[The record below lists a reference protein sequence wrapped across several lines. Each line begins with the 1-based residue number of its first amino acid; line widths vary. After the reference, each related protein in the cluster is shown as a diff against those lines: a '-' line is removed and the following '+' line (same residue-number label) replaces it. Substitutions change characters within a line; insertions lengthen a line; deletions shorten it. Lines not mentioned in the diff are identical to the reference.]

1 MADKLAPTAEE
12 LHSRLDG
19 PISEMTLLQRSVL
32 LAEISMV
39 AYLPNEDAVE
49 PFQTLGF
56 DQVQYIDREGAQ
68 AFLVYTD
75 HDLVVACR
83 GTEPGDWNDVK
94 ADANALHDLAETVG
108 RVHRGF
114 KREVDELWP
123 QILER
128 LLGSANGEGHDVW
141 FTGHSLGGA
150 MAMISAGRC
159 LLADVP
165 IDPIQTITFGAPRV
179 GTKRYIQNAKI
190 DVVRWV
196 NNNDIVPRVPPMWM
210 GYRHTGTLEYLD
222 SDGVHRAM
230 TREEIARDRWEGFVT
245 GLRRGRVDN
254 ISDHLIA
261 DYVSHL
267 IANQDRQ
274 DGSDS

>member
-1 MADKLAPTAEE
+1 MPDKPAPTADD

-19 PISEMTLLQRSVL
+19 AVADMTELTRSLLF
-32 LAEISMV
+32 AEISMI
-39 AYLPNEDAVE
+39 AYLE
-49 PFQTLGF
+49 PEEATDPFAILGF
-56 DQVQYIDREGAQ
+56 DEVEFIDRDGAQ
-68 AFLVYTD
+68 AYLVYTD

-83 GTEPGDWNDVK
+83 GTEPGDWNDVR

-123 QILER
+123 QILDG
-128 LLGSANGEGHDVW
+128 LMGSADGPGHDVW

-159 LLADVP
+159 LMADVP

-179 GTKRYIQNAKI
+179 GTRRYVQHADI
-190 DVVRWV
+190 DVLRWV
-196 NNNDIVPRVPPMWM
+196 NNNDIVPRVPPTWM
-210 GYRHTGTLEYLD
+210 GYRHRGTLKYLD
-222 SDGVHRAM
+222 SNGVHRRM
-230 TREEIARDRWEGFVT
+230 KRQEIAKDRWDGFVRA
-245 GLRRGRVDN
+245 LKRGRVDN

-261 DYVSHL
+261 DYVTHL
-267 IANQDRQ
+267 AANQR
-274 DGSDS
+274 